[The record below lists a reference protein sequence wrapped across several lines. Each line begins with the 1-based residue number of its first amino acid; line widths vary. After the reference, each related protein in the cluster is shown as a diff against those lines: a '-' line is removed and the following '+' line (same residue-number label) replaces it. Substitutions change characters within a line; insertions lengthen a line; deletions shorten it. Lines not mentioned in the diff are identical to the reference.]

1 MKALIVDDERLARK
15 ELIELLKAF
24 DDIEIEAE
32 AQNVDEALKI
42 TEKFTP
48 DVVFLDIQMPEKDG
62 FQFLDALDSCPF
74 EVVFVTAYDEFALKA
89 FDVNALDY
97 LLKPI
102 DKQRLERVVER
113 LRKLVKA
120 KKGSDS
126 NAQNTESNASLSTD
140 DRIFIRD
147 GEKCWFVQL
156 SDIEVFESY
165 GNYVRVFFKEFKPLI
180 LKSLNLIEERLDEK
194 KFFRANRKHIV
205 NMDYIVKVESW
216 FNGGFMLYLK
226 NGQEIEVSRRQAIKF
241 KQLMSL

>member
-1 MKALIVDDERLARK
+1 
-15 ELIELLKAF
+15 LLKDF
-24 DDIEIEAE
+24 EDIEVVAE

-42 TEKFTP
+42 TESFTP

-74 EVVFVTAYDEFALKA
+74 EVVFVTAYDEFALRA

-102 DKQRLERVVER
+102 DKQRLERVVDR
-113 LRKLVKA
+113 LRKLTKS
-120 KKGSDS
+120 KSSSSHDQL
-126 NAQNTESNASLSTD
+126 NNIDDTLSTN

-156 SDIEVFESY
+156 ADIEVFESY
-165 GNYVRVFFKEFKPLI
+165 GNYVRVYFKEFKPLI
-180 LKSLNLIEERLDEK
+180 LKSLNLIEDRLDEK

>member
-15 ELIELLKAF
+15 ELIELLREF
-24 DDIEIEAE
+24 EDIEIEAE

-102 DKQRLERVVER
+102 DKQRLDRVVER
-113 LRKLVKA
+113 LRKLVKS
-120 KKGSDS
+120 KSS
-126 NAQNTESNASLSTD
+126 SQNTTSAESNTSLSTE

-147 GEKCWFVQL
+147 GEKCWFVHL

-165 GNYVRVFFKEFKPLI
+165 GNYVRVFFKDFKPLI

>member
-15 ELIELLKAF
+15 ELIDLLKDF
-24 DDIEIEAE
+24 EDIEVVAE

-42 TEKFTP
+42 TEIFTP

-74 EVVFVTAYDEFALKA
+74 EVVFVTAYDEFALRA

-102 DKQRLERVVER
+102 DKQRLERVVDR
-113 LRKLVKA
+113 LRKLTKS
-120 KKGSDS
+120 KSSSSHDHL
-126 NAQNTESNASLSTD
+126 NNTDAILSIN

-156 SDIEVFESY
+156 VDIEFFESY
-165 GNYVRVFFKEFKPLI
+165 GNYVRVYFKEFKPLI
-180 LKSLNLIEERLDEK
+180 LKSLNLIEDRLDEK

-205 NMDYIVKVESW
+205 NMYYIVKVESW

>member
-15 ELIELLKAF
+15 ELAELLKTY
-24 DDIEIEAE
+24 DDIEIGGE
-32 AQNVDEALKI
+32 AQDVDEALKL
-42 TEKFTP
+42 TESFTP

-74 EVVFVTAYDEFALKA
+74 EVIFVTAYDEFALKA
-89 FDVNALDY
+89 FDANALDY

-102 DKQRLERVVER
+102 DKQRLDRVIER
-113 LRKLVKA
+113 LRKLVKTKA
-120 KKGSDS
+120 
-126 NAQNTESNASLSTD
+126 NAQTDSSQDDDVLSTND
-140 DRIFIRD
+140 KIFIRD

-156 SDIEVFESY
+156 SEIEVFESY
-165 GNYVRVFFKEFKPLI
+165 GNYVRVFFNSNKPLI
-180 LKSLNLIEERLDEK
+180 LKSLNLIEERLDKK

-205 NMDYIVKVESW
+205 NMDYIAKVESW

-226 NGQEIEVSRRQAIKF
+226 GGQEIEVSRRQAIKF

>member
-15 ELIELLKAF
+15 ELVELLKSF
-24 DDIEIEAE
+24 DDIEVSAE

-42 TEKFTP
+42 TESFTP

-102 DKQRLERVVER
+102 DKPRLERVVER
-113 LRKLVKA
+113 LRKLIKSKSA
-120 KKGSDS
+120 SLDTQS
-126 NAQNTESNASLSTD
+126 AENNASLTTD

-156 SDIEVFESY
+156 ADIELFESY
-165 GNYVRVFFKEFKPLI
+165 GNYVRVFFKEHKPLI

-194 KFFRANRKHIV
+194 KFFRVNRKHIV

-216 FNGGFMLYLK
+216 FNGGFMLYLT

>member
-15 ELIELLKAF
+15 ELIELLKDF
-24 DDIEIEAE
+24 EDIEVVAE

-42 TEKFTP
+42 TESFTP

-74 EVVFVTAYDEFALKA
+74 EVVFVTAYDEFALRA

-102 DKQRLERVVER
+102 DKQRLERVVDR
-113 LRKLVKA
+113 LRKLTKS
-120 KKGSDS
+120 KSSSS
-126 NAQNTESNASLSTD
+126 NDQLNNIDDTLSTN

-156 SDIEVFESY
+156 ADIEVFESY
-165 GNYVRVFFKEFKPLI
+165 GNYVRVYFKEFKPLI
-180 LKSLNLIEERLDEK
+180 LKSLNLIEDRLDEK

>member
-15 ELIELLKAF
+15 ELAELLKAY
-24 DDIEIEAE
+24 DDIDIAGE
-32 AQNVDEALKI
+32 AQDVDEALKL
-42 TEKFTP
+42 TESFTP

-74 EVVFVTAYDEFALKA
+74 EVVFVTAYDDFALKA
-89 FDVNALDY
+89 FDANALDY

-102 DKQRLERVVER
+102 DKQRLDRVVDR
-113 LRKLVKA
+113 LRKLVKTKA
-120 KKGSDS
+120 S
-126 NAQNTESNASLSTD
+126 AQNDSSQDNNVLSTN

-165 GNYVRVFFKEFKPLI
+165 GNYVRVYFNSNKPLI
-180 LKSLNLIEERLDEK
+180 LKSLNLIEDRLDEK

-226 NGQEIEVSRRQAIKF
+226 GAQEIEVSRRQAIKF
-241 KQLMSL
+241 KQLMTL

>member
-15 ELIELLKAF
+15 ELIELLKDF
-24 DDIEIEAE
+24 DDIEVVAE

-42 TEKFTP
+42 TESFTP

-74 EVVFVTAYDEFALKA
+74 EVVFVTAYDEFALRA

-102 DKQRLERVVER
+102 DKQRLERVVDR
-113 LRKLVKA
+113 LRKLTKS
-120 KKGSDS
+120 KSSSSHDQL
-126 NAQNTESNASLSTD
+126 NNIDDTLSTN

-165 GNYVRVFFKEFKPLI
+165 GNYVRVYFKEFKPLI
-180 LKSLNLIEERLDEK
+180 LKSLNLIEDRLDEK

>member
-15 ELIELLKAF
+15 ELIELLSAY
-24 DDIEIEAE
+24 DDIIIEAE

-42 TEKFTP
+42 TEQFTP
-48 DVVFLDIQMPEKDG
+48 DVVFLDIQMPEKNG

-89 FDVNALDY
+89 FQVNALDY

-102 DKQRLERVVER
+102 DKERLDRVVER
-113 LRKLVKA
+113 LRKLVK
-120 KKGSDS
+120 GRPST
-126 NAQNTESNASLSTD
+126 NENESETREDTLSTND
-140 DRIFIRD
+140 SIFIRD

-156 SDIEVFESY
+156 RDVHLFESY
-165 GNYVRVFFKEFKPLI
+165 GNYVRIFFKEYKPLL
-180 LKSLNLIEERLDEK
+180 LKSLNLIEERLDSK

-205 NMDYIVKVESW
+205 NLDYVNKVESW
-216 FNGGFMLYLK
+216 FNGGFMLTLVDG
-226 NGQEIEVSRRQAIKF
+226 NEIEVSRRQAIKF

>member
-1 MKALIVDDERLARK
+1 MKALVVDDERLARK
-15 ELIELLKAF
+15 ELIELLKEF
-24 DDIEIEAE
+24 DDIEVEAE

-42 TEKFTP
+42 TENFTP

-62 FQFLDALDSCPF
+62 FQFLEALDSCPF

-89 FDVNALDY
+89 FDVNAFDY

-113 LRKLVKA
+113 LRKLVHS
-120 KKGSDS
+120 KKSDL
-126 NAQNTESNASLSTD
+126 NEHHAERDTALSTE

-156 SDIEVFESY
+156 ADIEVFESY
-165 GNYVRVFFKEFKPLI
+165 GNYVRVFFKEHKPLI

-205 NMDYIVKVESW
+205 NMDYIAKVESW

>member
-15 ELIELLKAF
+15 ELVELLKSF
-24 DDIEIEAE
+24 DDIEVEAE

-42 TEKFTP
+42 TENFTP

-113 LRKLVKA
+113 LRKLIKSKTTA
-120 KKGSDS
+120 KDPKDAE
-126 NAQNTESNASLSTD
+126 NNTALSTS

-165 GNYVRVFFKEFKPLI
+165 GNYVRVFFKEHKPLI

-216 FNGGFMLYLK
+216 FNGGFMLYLT

>member
-15 ELIELLKAF
+15 ELIELLSEF
-24 DDIEIEAE
+24 EDIEIEAE

-74 EVVFVTAYDEFALKA
+74 EVVFVTAYDEYALKA

-113 LRKLVKA
+113 LRKLVKS
-120 KKGSDS
+120 KSS
-126 NAQNTESNASLSTD
+126 SQNTPTAESNASLSTD

-156 SDIEVFESY
+156 SEIEVFESY
-165 GNYVRVFFKEFKPLI
+165 GNYVRVFFKDFKPLI

>member
-15 ELIELLKAF
+15 ELIDLLKDF
-24 DDIEIEAE
+24 EDIEVVAE

-42 TEKFTP
+42 TESFTP

-74 EVVFVTAYDEFALKA
+74 EVVFVTAYDEFALRA

-102 DKQRLERVVER
+102 DKQRLERVVDR
-113 LRKLVKA
+113 LRKLTKS
-120 KKGSDS
+120 KSSSSHDQL
-126 NAQNTESNASLSTD
+126 NNIDDTLSTN

-156 SDIEVFESY
+156 ADIEVFESY
-165 GNYVRVFFKEFKPLI
+165 GNYVRVYFKEFKPLI
-180 LKSLNLIEERLDEK
+180 LKSLNLIEDRLDEK

>member
-15 ELIELLKAF
+15 ELIELLREF
-24 DDIEIEAE
+24 EDIEIEAE

-74 EVVFVTAYDEFALKA
+74 EVVFVTAYDECALKA

-102 DKQRLERVVER
+102 DKQRLDRVVER
-113 LRKLVKA
+113 LRKLVKS
-120 KKGSDS
+120 KSS
-126 NAQNTESNASLSTD
+126 SQNTTSAESNTSLSTE

-147 GEKCWFVQL
+147 GEKCWFVHL

-165 GNYVRVFFKEFKPLI
+165 GNYVRVFFKDFKPLI

>member
-15 ELIELLKAF
+15 ELAELLKTY
-24 DDIEIEAE
+24 DDIEIGGE
-32 AQNVDEALKI
+32 AQDVDEALKL
-42 TEKFTP
+42 TESFTP

-74 EVVFVTAYDEFALKA
+74 EVIFVTAYDEFALKA
-89 FDVNALDY
+89 FDANALDY

-102 DKQRLERVVER
+102 DKQRLDRVIER
-113 LRKLVKA
+113 LRKLVKTKA
-120 KKGSDS
+120 
-126 NAQNTESNASLSTD
+126 NAQTESSQDDDVLSTND
-140 DRIFIRD
+140 KIFIRD

-156 SDIEVFESY
+156 SEIEVFESY
-165 GNYVRVFFKEFKPLI
+165 GNYVRVFFNSNKPLI
-180 LKSLNLIEERLDEK
+180 LKSLNLIEERLDKK

-205 NMDYIVKVESW
+205 NMDYIAKVESW

-226 NGQEIEVSRRQAIKF
+226 GGQEIEVSRRQAIKF

>member
-1 MKALIVDDERLARK
+1 
-15 ELIELLKAF
+15 
-24 DDIEIEAE
+24 
-32 AQNVDEALKI
+32 
-42 TEKFTP
+42 
-48 DVVFLDIQMPEKDG
+48 MPEKDG

-74 EVVFVTAYDEFALKA
+74 EVVFVTAYDEFALRA

-102 DKQRLERVVER
+102 DKQRLERVVDR
-113 LRKLVKA
+113 LRKLTKS
-120 KKGSDS
+120 KSSSSHDQL
-126 NAQNTESNASLSTD
+126 NNIDDTLSTN

-156 SDIEVFESY
+156 ADIEVFESY
-165 GNYVRVFFKEFKPLI
+165 GNYVRVYFKEFKPLI
-180 LKSLNLIEERLDEK
+180 LKSLNLIEDRLDEK

>member
-15 ELIELLKAF
+15 ELAELLKAY
-24 DDIEIEAE
+24 DDIEIAGE
-32 AQNVDEALKI
+32 AQDVDEALKL
-42 TEKFTP
+42 TESFTP

-74 EVVFVTAYDEFALKA
+74 EVVFVTAYDDFALKA
-89 FDVNALDY
+89 FDANALDY

-102 DKQRLERVVER
+102 DKQRLDRVVDR
-113 LRKLVKA
+113 LRKLVKTKA
-120 KKGSDS
+120 SAQNDS
-126 NAQNTESNASLSTD
+126 NQDNNVLSTN

-156 SDIEVFESY
+156 SEIEVFESY
-165 GNYVRVFFKEFKPLI
+165 GNYVRVYFNSNKPLI
-180 LKSLNLIEERLDEK
+180 LKSLNLIEDRLDEK

-205 NMDYIVKVESW
+205 NMDYIAKVESW

-226 NGQEIEVSRRQAIKF
+226 GGQEIEVSRRQAIKF
-241 KQLMSL
+241 KQLMTL

>member
-15 ELIELLKAF
+15 ELAVLLKAY
-24 DDIEIEAE
+24 DDIEIAGE
-32 AQNVDEALKI
+32 AQDVDEALKL
-42 TEKFTP
+42 TESFTP

-74 EVVFVTAYDEFALKA
+74 EVVFVTAYDDFALKA
-89 FDVNALDY
+89 FDANALDY

-102 DKQRLERVVER
+102 DKQRLDRVIDR
-113 LRKLVKA
+113 LRKLVKTKASA
-120 KKGSDS
+120 KNDS
-126 NAQNTESNASLSTD
+126 SEDNNVLSTN

-165 GNYVRVFFKEFKPLI
+165 GNYVRVYFNGQKPLI
-180 LKSLNLIEERLDEK
+180 LKSLNLIEDRLDEK

-205 NMDYIVKVESW
+205 NMDFIAKVESW

-226 NGQEIEVSRRQAIKF
+226 SGQEIEVSRRQAIKF

>member
-15 ELIELLKAF
+15 ELIELLKSF
-24 DDIEIEAE
+24 DDIEVEAE

-42 TEKFTP
+42 TENFTP

-113 LRKLVKA
+113 LRKLIKSKTVA
-120 KKGSDS
+120 KDAKDAE
-126 NAQNTESNASLSTD
+126 NNTALSTS

-165 GNYVRVFFKEFKPLI
+165 GNYVRVFFKEHKPLI

-216 FNGGFMLYLK
+216 FNGGFMLYLT